1 MPGLFLSVLHGPSHF
16 ILRDIAK
23 KKKKKKYDDP
33 QFTYEAT

>member
-1 MPGLFLSVLHGPSHF
+1 MPGIFLSVLHGPSHF

-23 KKKKKKYDDP
+23 KKKNDDP